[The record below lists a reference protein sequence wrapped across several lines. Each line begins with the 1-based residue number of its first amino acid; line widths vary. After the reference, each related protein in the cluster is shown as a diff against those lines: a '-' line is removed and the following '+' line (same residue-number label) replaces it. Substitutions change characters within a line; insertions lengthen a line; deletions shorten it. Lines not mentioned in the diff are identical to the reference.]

1 MLWATAAPAAQGV
14 SLMTRRLWMALLL
27 ALVGLLAACNEDSSA
42 FNTAPTSSPTSP
54 AVTFESDEETY
65 RALVTQVMNR
75 VGELTRLLST
85 IGTQLSAAPE
95 AAPLAEEVVTATEG
109 SLELIREQLAAVNP
123 LSNYEEAHQGLLD
136 ALSLY
141 TQAASAL
148 LPDPKTQA
156 ADFWRFQEFMEQGGK
171 NFHAA
176 AAAFDEARRSSSVSF
191 GP

>member
-1 MLWATAAPAAQGV
+1 MLWAAAAPAAQGV
-14 SLMTRRLWMALLL
+14 SLVTRRLWMALLL
-27 ALVGLLAACNEDSSA
+27 ALVGLLAACNGDSSA
-42 FNTAPTSSPTSP
+42 LTTTP
-54 AVTFESDEETY
+54 ALTLESDEETY
-65 RALVTQVMNR
+65 RTLVAQVMNR

-109 SLELIREQLAAVNP
+109 SFKLIREQLAAVNP
-123 LSNYEEAHQGLLD
+123 PSSYEQAHRGLLD

-141 TQAASAL
+141 TQAAKAL

-176 AAAFDEARRSSSVSF
+176 TAAFDEAQRSSSVSF